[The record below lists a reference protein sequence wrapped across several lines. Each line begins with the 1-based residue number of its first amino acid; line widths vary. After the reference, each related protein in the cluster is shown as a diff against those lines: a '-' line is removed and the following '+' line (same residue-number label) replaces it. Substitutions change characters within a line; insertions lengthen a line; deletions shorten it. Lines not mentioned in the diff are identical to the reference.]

1 MNKQITMDHIV
12 STLNRR
18 DEVGRK
24 AITMAIVRIYQRQT
38 ADEQR
43 AGNTRHTNGIGFNAF
58 DAKTGSYMAR
68 WALANYNRTGK
79 VRLLTGKWLLKARK
93 MALKYK
99 KQLLAI
105 AQDNVRVK
113 QRAAEQR
120 RLAEERARMAAAEQ
134 ARLNA
139 QHSAHIVSMLES
151 EEEPPTLRHYRY
163 NGPNTERSA
172 VA

>member
-1 MNKQITMDHIV
+1 MNNIITMDHIV
-12 STLNRR
+12 SVLNRR

-24 AITMAIVRIYQRQT
+24 AVTMAIVRIYQRQT

-58 DAKTGSYMAR
+58 DAKSGSYMAR
-68 WALANYNRTGK
+68 WALATYNRTGK
-79 VRLLTGKWLLKARK
+79 VRLFTGSYVHRARK

-105 AQDNVRVK
+105 ARENQEAKALSARRK
-113 QRAAEQR
+113 
-120 RLAEERARMAAAEQ
+120 RLAEERARQAAAEQ

-139 QHSAHIVSMLES
+139 QHANHIVAMLED
-151 EEEPPTLRHYRY
+151 EEEPATLRHYRY